1 MEQHLRPA
9 PAPPGTGAATSTA
22 DIGPPDDLAGGLPAS
37 VGETILRR
45 LETLGP
51 ETQRILAAGSVLGR
65 SFGTDLL
72 VAITGLDRAVVE
84 AALAEALAA
93 EVLAPAGP
101 GTYLFTHALVQATL
115 YGNIGATRRAR
126 FHRIAAEALEA
137 TSTTD
142 PPLAA
147 IAYHYFCALPGCD
160 RERAVEFARRAGSEA
175 AARLADE
182 QAIEHFERARVAATA
197 DGSCILEPADEAAL
211 LLDLGRA
218 RLRTGAVAAARAT
231 YSDAVTAARAAK
243 DPVLL
248 AHAAIGLG
256 GGPDVSVGFELATAD
271 PELLDALT
279 EALATLPADALALRA
294 VVTARLAGARHDAHD
309 AAAARA
315 LSAEALELGRASGDA
330 QAHAITL
337 AARHGALWSPDTL
350 DERLA
355 LDDELLECARQVDA
369 PLALQA
375 HLWRL
380 ADLLESGQLA
390 RADAEMAALADGS
403 MGHDQ
408 PRYWWYATLYRAMRA
423 LLDGRIADAADA
435 AEQAHALG
443 ARLGARNNGASHAL
457 QTFFTAREQGRL
469 AGVPELLDALA
480 GRYPAQL
487 AWVASAAMARVEVGD
502 LDGARRQLE
511 FLAADDFRG
520 LPRTGMWLPTMVGL
534 ADVVHALGAT
544 REAAALYDLLLPF
557 RDRYVMV
564 SRILVCLGSVEHAL
578 GVLATTLGRLDDADA
593 HFARARERHEAYG
606 APLLVART
614 ELARAGVLDARGDH
628 EGARTTRDE
637 IAALAIEHGWTA
649 LLARARPSS

>member
-1 MEQHLRPA
+1 MGHVEQHLSTPA
-9 PAPPGTGAATSTA
+9 TGPPNGAAPDA
-22 DIGPPDDLAGGLPAS
+22 PDDSLPTS
-37 VGETILRR
+37 VGEAILRR

-51 ETQRILAAGSVLGR
+51 EAQRILAAGSVLGR
-65 SFGTDLL
+65 SFGIDLL
-72 VAITGLDRAVVE
+72 VVVTGLDRAVVE

-101 GTYLFTHALVQATL
+101 GTYLFTHALGQATL
-115 YGNIGATRRAR
+115 YESIGATRRAR
-126 FHRIAAEALEA
+126 FHRLAAEALEA
-137 TSTTD
+137 GSPAE

-160 RERAVEFARRAGSEA
+160 RERAIEFACRAGKEA

-182 QAIEHFERARVAATA
+182 QAVEHFERARTAAQA
-197 DGSCILEPADEAAL
+197 DGCCVLSPKDEAEL

-218 RLRTGAVAAARAT
+218 HLRTGAVVAARATYAEAVAAARA
-231 YSDAVTAARAAK
+231 AG
-243 DPVLL
+243 DPTLL

-279 EALATLPADALALRA
+279 DALARLPAHELALRA

-330 QAHAITL
+330 QAHAVAL

-350 DERLA
+350 EARLA
-355 LDDELLECARQVDA
+355 LDDELLECAARVEA
-369 PLALQA
+369 PLAIQA

-380 ADLLESGQLA
+380 ADLVESGRLA
-390 RADAEMAALADGS
+390 EADAEMDALATGPI
-403 MGHDQ
+403 GHDQ
-408 PRYWWYATLYRAMRA
+408 PRSWWYATLYRTMRA
-423 LLDGRIADAADA
+423 LLDGRLADALDG
-435 AEQAHALG
+435 AEEAHALG

-457 QTFFTAREQGRL
+457 QGFFIAREQGRL
-469 AGVPELLDALA
+469 AGVPELLDGLA

-487 AWVASAAMARVEVGD
+487 AWIASAAMARVEVGD
-502 LDGARRQLE
+502 LAGARRQLD
-511 FLAADDFRG
+511 FLAVDGFRG
-520 LPRTGMWLPTMVGL
+520 LPRAGMWLPTMVGL
-534 ADVVHALGAT
+534 ADVVHALDAT
-544 REAAALYDLLLPF
+544 DEAGVLYELLLPF

-578 GVLATTLGRLDDADA
+578 GVLATTLGRYDDA
-593 HFARARERHEAYG
+593 HQHLRRARERHDAYG
-606 APLLVART
+606 ARLLATRT
-614 ELARAGVLDARGDH
+614 DLALAELLELRGDH
-628 EGARTTRDE
+628 DQARQCRE
-637 IAALAIEHGWTA
+637 QVARAATEHDWPTLA
-649 LLARARPSS
+649 ARARPPSS